1 MPAERILARLRGEP
15 WAIQPEWLAKMIDI
29 AERTDIQ
36 TLDVK
41 TGEPFEHSYTATQR
55 GSTAVIPI
63 EGPIFP
69 KANLMTEMSGATAL
83 SLVAKDFQAAQENEG
98 IDNIVLKINSPG
110 GNSTGI
116 DEMASLIRSAEKP
129 VHAHVSGVGASAA
142 YWLAAQA
149 DSISVSPASSVGSLG
164 VAYVSRRN
172 GDQGETIEFVSS
184 LSPKKRLSPETEEGE
199 AEIMQLID
207 GMAEVFINDVAQGR
221 NTSSEDVLTNYGQGG
236 MLIAQKALE
245 IGMVDRVGTFEELM
259 ADLSG
264 QPTSSYGEYQ
274 MNIEELK
281 AKHPD
286 VYQAVFQLGVTSA
299 DEKHQEA
306 VGKLEA
312 ANDELS
318 QQNADL
324 TSQLETQA
332 QENQKLEDRV
342 TGLEKNEAIRQ
353 EKAVQAQSKG
363 IVKEA
368 LAQSDLPPRMHKR
381 VKVDHEPFI
390 SDEGVL
396 DVEGFT
402 AAVKESITSWEEDLK
417 EDSPVAGFGDSGTE
431 ASNDDGGTVDAAVDS
446 LFRHITPKEV

>member
-29 AERTDIQ
+29 AERSN
-36 TLDVK
+36 LESLESK
-41 TGEPFEHSYTATQR
+41 TGTPLEYTYQTTQR
-55 GSTAVIPI
+55 GKTAIIPI

-83 SLVAKDFQAAQENEG
+83 SNVARDFQAAQDNED
-98 IDNIVLKINSPG
+98 IDNVVLQINSPG

-116 DEMASLIRSAEKP
+116 DEMATLIRSAEKP

-142 YWLAAQA
+142 YWIASAA
-149 DSISVSPASSVGSLG
+149 DSISVSPASSVGSIG
-164 VAYVSRRN
+164 VAFVSRKG
-172 GDQGETIEFVSS
+172 GDEGETIEFVSS
-184 LSPKKRLSPETEEGE
+184 LSPKKRLAPDSEEGQ
-199 AEIMQLID
+199 AEVMQLID
-207 GMAEVFINDVAQGR
+207 GMAEVFISDVAKGR
-221 NTSSEDVLTNYGQGG
+221 NTSSEDVLKNYGQGG

-281 AKHPD
+281 AKHPEL
-286 VYQAVFQLGVTSA
+286 YQAVFQEGVTSA
-299 DEKHQEA
+299 EETHNKA
-306 VGKLEA
+306 VEVLTGENA
-312 ANDELS
+312 ELS
-318 QQNADL
+318 QKNADL
-324 TSQLETQA
+324 TDQLAAQE
-332 QENQKLEDRV
+332 QENQKLGDRV

-368 LAQSDLPPRMHKR
+368 LANSDLPARVHKR
-381 VKVDHEPFI
+381 VQVDHEPFI
-390 SDEGVL
+390 SEEGVL
-396 DVEGFT
+396 DVEGFS
-402 AAVKESITSWEEDLK
+402 AAVNETITSWEADLK
-417 EDSPVAGFGDSGTE
+417 EDSPISGLGDGGTE
-431 ASNDDGGTVDAAVDS
+431 ASNDNVAVDQAVDS
-446 LFRHITPKEV
+446 LLSHVN